1 MAKAG
6 FAEIAGGAG
15 YDTFKFDD
23 SGVLDLATLSGKI
36 TGIEK
41 ADITGTGNVE
51 LKLTFQDLLTMTDS
65 GHQLTI
71 VGDSGDKVS
80 ADLTGH
86 NVAVTDMGAFTRYVI
101 DGGAATLDI
110 DNHVQKNIIGI

>member
-1 MAKAG
+1 
-6 FAEIAGGAG
+6 
-15 YDTFKFDD
+15 
-23 SGVLDLATLSGKI
+23 
-36 TGIEK
+36 
-41 ADITGTGNVE
+41 
-51 LKLTFQDLLTMTDS
+51 MTDS

-86 NVAVTDMGAFTRYVI
+86 SVAVADMGAFTRYVV

-110 DNHVQKNIIGI
+110 DNNVQKNIIGI